1 MNLVFF
7 TLDLLQNYLFRK
19 RRVTKATLINF
30 FVDSLYFFVYV
41 CRYIFDL
48 LLKNI
53 LRNVYIFRSIY
64 IMTNIDSHSSTPLVT
79 VITASFCLIKNGRKN
94 ALAQNIQSVQNQTYK
109 NIEHLVI
116 DGASTD
122 GTIELLNQY
131 RQKGMINYYSE
142 PDNGIYD
149 AMNKGILKAKG
160 KYVVC
165 LNSDDF
171 YCSPYAVEHL
181 VAKAESENADAAYSN
196 ARRIRPENQ
205 ELIKRWC
212 GSDHFSP
219 WKSYFPCHQTFLIK
233 TDVMKELGLYDLDYK
248 VSADNNFLLRMVV
261 HNKKFAY
268 VNEDLVSFRDGGFSS
283 DHAQTGRH
291 DRLVGLYTE
300 FGKNYG
306 LTLEDC
312 GYLLDNR
319 FLSLPSEKAVQLGHK
334 LKRPEWVADYFHLL
348 TKHLSP
354 NKNKDA
360 ATQPSQ
366 PVKKNN
372 QLNKSNCL
380 IKNES
385 KGRD

>member
-1 MNLVFF
+1 
-7 TLDLLQNYLFRK
+7 
-19 RRVTKATLINF
+19 
-30 FVDSLYFFVYV
+30 
-41 CRYIFDL
+41 
-48 LLKNI
+48 
-53 LRNVYIFRSIY
+53 
-64 IMTNIDSHSSTPLVT
+64 MTNIDSHSSTPLVT

-94 ALAQNIQSVQNQTYK
+94 TLSQNIQSVQNQTYK

-131 RQKGMINYYSE
+131 RQKGLINYYSE

-181 VAKAESENADAAYSN
+181 VAKAESENADAVYSN

-205 ELIKRWC
+205 EVIKRWC

-248 VSADNNFLLRMVV
+248 VSADNNFLLRMVI

-268 VNEDLVSFRDGGFSS
+268 VDEDLVSFRDGGFSNG
-283 DHAQTGRH
+283 HVQTGLH
-291 DRLVGLYTE
+291 DRLMGLYTE
-300 FGKNYG
+300 FGKDYG

-319 FLSLPSEKAVQLGHK
+319 FLSLPSEEAVQLGHK

-348 TKHLSP
+348 AKHLSL
-354 NKNKDA
+354 NKNKDT

-366 PVKKNN
+366 PVEKNN

-380 IKNES
+380 IKNEL